1 MSAARR
7 ITYIAVPLATGF
19 LIVLLAAAG
28 VFQPVTGWLF
38 DALLRVKSEPNGAKE
53 ILLIDIDDA
62 AQAAAGPWPWT
73 RDILAK
79 GLITL
84 KEMDARTVVLDVP
97 LARKSLPS
105 FDPAALRNTF
115 PAALDHEFTQI
126 EQNIQTLFDAI
137 RRGSVKPQDSPRYI
151 SDLIGLVAMSKL
163 RLVDAATG
171 IARDDDTL
179 LGQAI
184 GFSADAFVPLDL
196 LSSPDP
202 EADQTGAEAEAQ
214 RFLLSLVVPGLD
226 TSPLAR
232 AVRLPVSAV
241 SHGARGGGFSDAAAD
256 ADGVRRRA
264 LLVSRFADKHV
275 GQIAFAALLDF
286 LGNPVVQMNPA
297 SISLRDV
304 TLPGK
309 ASANVTIPLDGSG
322 RMLVDWPSAGDV
334 GFRRISWGELA
345 KAGSLEA
352 TLLSAF
358 KEMDRHGYLSY
369 LRSDAGILD
378 AYEQGAGIEAGML
391 SAGDASN
398 VDAWRE
404 ARARFFSLADQFLS
418 GDAEERIVR
427 DADKALLSA
436 TLSVDEKK
444 AAQTEREMVSV
455 LFSNARQTFRE
466 LEQERTL
473 LGQAVRGS
481 LCIVSLGA
489 AAAPSRVTLTPFGA
503 RANDGSASAAVA
515 STILSGKFVREA
527 RFASVIL
534 LAIVLS
540 LACALAASRMRPL
553 ATFVLGVGIACAAA
567 ASLGALFTLGGVFLD
582 PVVPAA
588 SGAFACLSLSFFKL
602 FSRQHDNRKLRGAF
616 AGRVSAENLKALLA
630 GPATLALKG
639 ERRSITCLFA
649 SVKGFPTTYGSRGP
663 VEIVETV
670 QAYHAAV
677 GEVILSLGGTLE
689 RGRADSVSAYF
700 GAPLDMAD
708 HVGRACR
715 AALRMKVVEK
725 EMNLGASPP
734 IAARIGVETGE
745 CIAGDLGSRRSA
757 LYSVVG
763 PATDMA
769 ARLESLNARYASSI
783 LVSERV
789 FTLVGGEL
797 VLRRL
802 DKVRLA
808 GTSTS
813 FRVYE
818 LIAERGEASA
828 RMLEAVEV
836 FSEAL
841 SRFEEKD
848 WRNAQAL
855 FSRVLALAPGDGPA
869 NAFLERCREHTASPG
884 SPTSFPC

>member
-7 ITYIAVPLATGF
+7 ITSIAVPLAAACLVG
-19 LIVLLAAAG
+19 LLAAAG
-28 VFQPVTGWLF
+28 VLQPVTGWLF
-38 DALLRVKSEPNGAKE
+38 DALLRIKAEPNGAKE

-62 AQAAAGPWPWT
+62 AQAASGPWPWT
-73 RDILAK
+73 RDILAR

-84 KEMDARTVVLDVP
+84 KEMEARTVVLDVP
-97 LARKSLPS
+97 LAQKSQPS
-105 FDPAALRNTF
+105 LDPSALRNTF
-115 PAALDHEFTQI
+115 PATLDHEFTQI

-151 SDLIGLVAMSKL
+151 SDLVGLVAMSKL

-171 IARDDDTL
+171 LARDDDTL

-184 GFSADAFVPLDL
+184 AFSGDAFVPLDL

-202 EADQTGAEAEAQ
+202 EADQAATDSEAQ
-214 RFLLSLVVPGLD
+214 RFLLSLSVPGPD
-226 TSPLAR
+226 PSPLTR
-232 AVRLPVSAV
+232 AIRLPVSTV
-241 SHGARGGGFSDAAAD
+241 SQGARGGGFSDATAD
-256 ADGVRRRA
+256 PDGVRRRA
-264 LLVSRFADKHV
+264 FLVSRYADKHV
-275 GQIAFAALLDF
+275 GQVAFAALLDF
-286 LGNPVVQMNPA
+286 LGNPVVQVNAA
-297 SISLRDV
+297 SLSLRDV

-309 ASANVTIPLDGSG
+309 ASATVTIPLDGAG
-322 RMLVDWPSAGDV
+322 RMLIDWPSAGSA

-345 KAGSLEA
+345 KADSLEEA
-352 TLLSAF
+352 LVSAF

-378 AYEQGAGIEAGML
+378 AYEQGAGIESQML
-391 SAGDASN
+391 STADASG

-436 TLSVDEKK
+436 ALSVDEKK
-444 AAQTEREMVSV
+444 AVQTGREMVPV
-455 LFSNARQTFRE
+455 LFSNARQAFRE
-466 LEQERTL
+466 LQQERAV

-489 AAAPSRVTLTPFGA
+489 ATAPARATRTPFGA
-503 RANDGSASAAVA
+503 RATDGSASAALA
-515 STILSGKFVREA
+515 STILSGTFVREA

-534 LAIVLS
+534 LAIILS
-540 LACALAASRMRPL
+540 LACAAAASRMRPL
-553 ATFVLGVGIACAAA
+553 ATLVLGVGIACAAA
-567 ASLGALFTLGGVFLD
+567 ASLGALFTIGGVFVD
-582 PVVPAA
+582 PAVPAA
-588 SGAFACLSLSFFKL
+588 SGALACFSLAVRKL
-602 FSRQHDNRKLRGAF
+602 IYRQRDNRRLRGAF
-616 AGRVSAENLKALLA
+616 GGRVSSENLRSLLA
-630 GPATLALKG
+630 RPTMLSLDG
-639 ERRSITCLFA
+639 ERRKVTCLFA
-649 SVKGFPTTYGSRGP
+649 SVKGFPTAYGSRGP
-663 VEIVETV
+663 VEIVEAV

-689 RGRADSVSAYF
+689 RGRADYVSAYF

-725 EMNLGASPP
+725 EMNIGASPSL
-734 IAARIGVETGE
+734 AARVGLDTGE
-745 CIAGDLGSRRSA
+745 CIAGDLGARGSA

-769 ARLESLNARYASSI
+769 ARLESLNSRYASSI
-783 LVSERV
+783 LVSEQV
-789 FTLVGGEL
+789 SAIVEEEFI
-797 VLRRL
+797 LRRL

-818 LIAERGEASA
+818 LVAEKEGASA
-828 RMLEAVEV
+828 NVLEAAGV

-848 WRNAQAL
+848 WRKAQAL
-855 FSRVLALAPGDGPA
+855 FFRVLALVPGDGPA
-869 NAFLERCREHTASPG
+869 AAFLERCREHTASPG
-884 SPTSFPC
+884 PSTSSSC